1 MENVTERFSSR
12 VADYVSY
19 RPGYPSPLLAYL
31 VERYGLRS
39 DQTVADVGSGTG
51 LLTQL
56 FLKHGNGVYGVE
68 PNAKMRAAAETLLQP
83 YADFISVDGRA
94 EATTLAP
101 RSVDWIVA
109 GQAFHWFD
117 PVATRREFVRI
128 LGPGG
133 RVALIWNDRR
143 MDDPFQQAYEQFLL
157 THAPDYS
164 RVNHRRVTLACLKD
178 FFAPHGLDLATFDHG
193 QVFDFEGLQGRL
205 LSCSYAPT
213 AEAAGYGEMM
223 AELRSLFNQYSHQGR
238 LMFPYTTRL
247 YCAQL
252 S

>member
-19 RPGYPSPLLAYL
+19 RPGYPPSLLAYL
-31 VERYGLRS
+31 VEHYGLRS

-56 FLKHGNGVYGVE
+56 FLKNGNRVCGVE
-68 PNAKMRAAAETLLQP
+68 PNAKMRAAAETLLP
-83 YADFISVDGRA
+83 SYADFISVDGRA
-94 EATTLAP
+94 EATTLATH
-101 RSVDWIVA
+101 SVDWIVA

-117 PVATRREFVRI
+117 PVATRREFIRI
-128 LGPGG
+128 LRPGG
-133 RVALIWNDRR
+133 RVALVWNDRR
-143 MDDPFQQAYEQFLL
+143 MDDPFQLAYDQFLL

-164 RVNHRRVTLACLKD
+164 QVNHRRVTLASLRD
-178 FFAPHGLDLATFDHG
+178 FFAPHGLDPATFDHS

-213 AEAAGYGEMM
+213 AEAASYGEMM
-223 AELRSLFNQYSHQGR
+223 AELRSLFNQYSYQGR
-238 LMFPYTTRL
+238 LVFRYTTRL
-247 YCAQL
+247 HCAQL